1 VAFKESDSESA
12 MVEASIISAG
22 MVAGVDDVWF
32 VIAFDGDIG

>member
-1 VAFKESDSESA
+1 VAFKESDSEA

-22 MVAGVDDVWF
+22 MVAGVDNVWF